1 MTRPSFR
8 PCFRARLLPA
18 ALLLSLLPGCSSG
31 ARLSPAVTPEPNA
44 HRLERSAQLEQ
55 RARDAVAGGQAVQL
69 VFLGDSITEGWEA
82 EGAEAWAGRYAP
94 RGALNLGVG
103 GDRTQNVLW
112 RLRAGHLDGLR
123 PRVLVLMIGTNNTG
137 HTLDPPGEIR
147 DGIAAI
153 LVELRERMPDT
164 RVLLLAIFPRGL
176 RPDDP
181 KRLNNEAANALLP
194 ALCDGERVVWLD
206 LGAAFTEA
214 DGTLSPAVMPDAL
227 HLSPEGYERWAA
239 AMAPVLARLLGD

>member
-8 PCFRARLLPA
+8 PLARARLLRA
-18 ALLLSLLPGCSSG
+18 ALLLSLLPSCSSG

-44 HRLERSAQLEQ
+44 HRVERAEQLEQ
-55 RARDAVAGGQAVQL
+55 RVRDAVAAGQAVPL
-69 VFLGDSITEGWEA
+69 VFLGDSITEGWETA
-82 EGAEAWAGRYAP
+82 GAAAWASRYAP

-103 GDRTQNVLW
+103 GDQTQHVLH
-112 RLRAGHLDGLR
+112 RLRAGHLDGLA

-137 HTLDPPGEIR
+137 HGMQPPEEIR
-147 DGIAAI
+147 DGVAAI
-153 LVELRERMPDT
+153 LDELRQRMPRT

-176 RPDDP
+176 RPDDLQ
-181 KRLNNEAANALLP
+181 RRNNEAVNALLP

-214 DGTLSPAVMPDAL
+214 DGTLAPAVMPDAL
-227 HLSPEGYERWAA
+227 HLSPDGYERWAA
-239 AMAPVLARLLGD
+239 ALAPELARLLGE